1 LIQTA
6 YQVIFQFEIA
16 TQTRQRGSADLSV
29 LPAPLPAVESN
40 LSAFPVNFAINAMNS
55 LRIYQ
60 YLLSNSKKK
69 KGASLSYAAVF
80 FFWLSRWSQK
90 QMHAILVLNCNDLV
104 FHLAFFRLAEF
115 RTIRFLLLKWCVT
128 SSTVGY
134 VSIHAFI

>member
-29 LPAPLPAVESN
+29 LPARLPAVESN

-69 KGASLSYAAVF
+69 RV
-80 FFWLSRWSQK
+80 
-90 QMHAILVLNCNDLV
+90 
-104 FHLAFFRLAEF
+104 HL
-115 RTIRFLLLKWCVT
+115 FLTPL
-128 SSTVGY
+128 
-134 VSIHAFI
+134 

>member
-69 KGASLSYAAVF
+69 KGASLSYAAVMTVRIRQCGRF
-80 FFWLSRWSQK
+80 VVVMLQVDTTSQR
-90 QMHAILVLNCNDLV
+90 CG
-104 FHLAFFRLAEF
+104 
-115 RTIRFLLLKWCVT
+115 WCC
-128 SSTVGY
+128 
-134 VSIHAFI
+134 